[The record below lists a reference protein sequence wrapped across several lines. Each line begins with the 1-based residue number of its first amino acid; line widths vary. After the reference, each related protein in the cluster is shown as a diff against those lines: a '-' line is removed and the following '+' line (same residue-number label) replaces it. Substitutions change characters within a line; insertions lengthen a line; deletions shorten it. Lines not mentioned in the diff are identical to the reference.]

1 MCDARPFHV
10 ECPVRP
16 AVTTAIWYAMP
27 VLAFD
32 LLPVCHRFIDVPER
46 RVMTTSSTR
55 TAYTEWAAT
64 YDTDRN
70 VTRDLDQEATRTV
83 LAGRHTRV
91 ILEIGCGTGK
101 NTQLL
106 AEIGDHVLA
115 IDFSA
120 GMLAQAKAKRLAAY
134 VTFSVA
140 DLTHP
145 WPCADQS
152 VDLIAC
158 NLVLEHI
165 ADLSS
170 AFAEAARVLA
180 PSGALFV
187 CELHPFKQYL
197 GSKATFQRDQ
207 ERIQPPAFVH
217 HLSDFLDAA
226 TRADLTLMGL
236 REWWGGDDHHTPPRL
251 VSFLFAK

>member
-1 MCDARPFHV
+1 
-10 ECPVRP
+10 
-16 AVTTAIWYAMP
+16 
-27 VLAFD
+27 
-32 LLPVCHRFIDVPER
+32 
-46 RVMTTSSTR
+46 MTTSPTQ
-55 TAYTEWAAT
+55 TGYTEWAAT
-64 YDTDRN
+64 YDSDRN
-70 VTRDLDQEATRTV
+70 RTRDLDQVATRAM
-83 LAGRHTRV
+83 LAGRHARA

-101 NTQLL
+101 NTLL
-106 AEIGDHVLA
+106 FAEIGDRVLA

-120 GMLAQAKAKRLAAY
+120 GMLARAKAKGCGPHVA
-134 VTFSVA
+134 FSLA

-165 ADLSS
+165 ADLSPI
-170 AFAEAARVLA
+170 FAEAARVLT
-180 PSGALFV
+180 PSGELFI

-207 ERIQPPAFVH
+207 ERIEPPAFVH
-217 HLSDFLDAA
+217 HLSNFLDAA
-226 TRADLTLMGL
+226 TRADLTLTCL
-236 REWWGGDDHHTPPRL
+236 REWWDSDDQRTPPRL

>member
-1 MCDARPFHV
+1 MS
-10 ECPVRP
+10 
-16 AVTTAIWYAMP
+16 
-27 VLAFD
+27 
-32 LLPVCHRFIDVPER
+32 
-46 RVMTTSSTR
+46 TSPTQA
-55 TAYTEWAAT
+55 AYTEWAAT

-70 VTRDLDQEATRTV
+70 QTRDLDQVVTQTV
-83 LAGRHTRV
+83 LSGRHERA

-101 NTQLL
+101 NTQLF
-106 AEIGDHVLA
+106 ARIGDRVHA
-115 IDFSA
+115 IDFSE
-120 GMLAQAKAKRLAAY
+120 GMLAQAKSKGFDAH

-145 WPCADQS
+145 WPAADQS

-165 ADLSS
+165 ADLS
-170 AFAEAARVLA
+170 FVFTEAARTLA
-180 PSGALFV
+180 PSGEMFI
-187 CELHPFKQYL
+187 CELHPSKQYL

-207 ERIQPPAFVH
+207 GRVEPPAFVH

-226 TRADLTLMGL
+226 ARAGL
-236 REWWGGDDHHTPPRL
+236 RLIRLQEWWDGDDRRTPPRL